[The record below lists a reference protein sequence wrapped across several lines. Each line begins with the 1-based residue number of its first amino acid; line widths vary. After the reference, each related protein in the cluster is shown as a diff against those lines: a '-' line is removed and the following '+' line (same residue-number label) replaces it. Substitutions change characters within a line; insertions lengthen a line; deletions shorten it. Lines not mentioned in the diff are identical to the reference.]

1 MHLLVGLGNPGKKY
15 RNNRHNIGYMA
26 IDNIIE
32 TTSGSVEK
40 EKFNSLNYDAK
51 IDNQRI
57 LMAKPQTYVNNSGEA
72 IIKLINYHKIP
83 NDKVLVIHDDLDL
96 NFGNIKIKNGGGT
109 AGHNGLKSIVSHI
122 GNDFTRIRI
131 GIGHPGSKELVS
143 NYVLSNFSSAEMAYL
158 PSIFDYIAYNI
169 VSILSE
175 KEKFTANIPIND
187 AEIPYKSNPI
197 KKLINL
203 FKS

>member
-15 RNNRHNIGYMA
+15 KNNRHNIGYMA
-26 IDNIIE
+26 IDSIIKN
-32 TTSGSVEK
+32 TSGSVQK
-40 EKFNSLNYDAK
+40 EKFNSLNSDTK
-51 IDNQRI
+51 VNNQRI
-57 LMAKPQTYVNNSGEA
+57 LMSKPQTYVNRSGEA
-72 IIKLINYHKIP
+72 VVKLINYHKIP

-143 NYVLSNFSSAEMAYL
+143 NYVLSNFSSNEMATL
-158 PSIFDYIAYNI
+158 PSIFDYISNNI

-175 KEKFTANIPIND
+175 KEKFSANIPIHD
-187 AEIPYKSNPI
+187 VEISYNSNPI
-197 KKLINL
+197 KKIFNL